1 MAERA
6 PGRRTFGRTVVLGL
20 AAAVVGAV
28 AGAKPWAAVPGL
40 VGDPLGT
47 ITSAGEAPLALAL
60 ALVVL
65 AAWGV
70 VLATRGAVRRWVA
83 LLALVASLGL
93 VAVVVHGAFTL
104 TDQVAAA
111 ARESG
116 VSNAGDAGLTAWF
129 WVCAVC
135 AVCSVVATA
144 VAVREAP
151 GWPSMGSRYDAP
163 GSQEPRQRAD
173 QVEEI
178 DLWKSMD
185 EGRDPTS

>member
-1 MAERA
+1 MADSA
-6 PGRRTFGRTVVLGL
+6 PARSSFGRTVVLGL

-28 AGAKPWAAVPGL
+28 AGAKPWAAVPGM

-83 LLALVASLGL
+83 ALALAASLGL
-93 VAVVVHGAFTL
+93 VVVAVHGAFTL

-116 VSNAGDAGLTAWF
+116 VTNASDAGLTAWF
-129 WVCAVC
+129 WVSAVC
-135 AVCSVVATA
+135 ALVSVAATA
-144 VAVREAP
+144 LAVREAP

-163 GSQEPRQRAD
+163 GTHEPRPPAD
-173 QVEEI
+173 HVEEI
-178 DLWKSMD
+178 DLWKSLD
-185 EGRDPTS
+185 EGHDPTG